1 MNILK
6 HILFFCF
13 SLFGL
18 SLFAE
23 EAADTTDTRLKDPL
37 YFQLY
42 GGINKSANENLPW
55 SEFTRYPWSGGV
67 FLGIGKEVRPLW
79 GWRAAFRFNHNKSR
93 NVPRCENS
101 DVWGWHSLE
110 LFGDATFDLSDAF
123 RKRKPRPQR
132 PRFNLK
138 LFAGIGGAYTFGFP
152 EEVPLSYTVPYS
164 KNSSVCF
171 GFRAGLMATYA
182 LTERWHIGAELSQN
196 FFIDRFNGVK
206 DGSPLDAR
214 SNLKVGF
221 TWMLAPRRK
230 KQPVTVA
237 PVVYDTRLRTIP
249 ALPLMMPK
257 PETDKV
263 RRLAGRAFLDFPV
276 NETAIYPDYRRNPDE
291 LRRINNTI
299 DSALFDKTIQVR
311 SISLHGY
318 ASPESPYA
326 NNTRLA
332 KGRTAALMGYIQNKY
347 GLPAAV
353 FQTDFTPEDW
363 QNLRSFIVDGDRR
376 RVKGDIWYESAV
388 ILETPAAPDI
398 VLRHREELLAI
409 IDRAM
414 DPDEKESL
422 LKQVGGGKPYKWL
435 LKHVYPGLRH
445 TDYIIEYAV
454 RDYSDADARKLIYT
468 HPEALSH
475 MEMYRVAQGYE
486 TGSDDWRDALLIAAA
501 RFPEDPQANYN
512 AACACIQARRLQ
524 DARKYL
530 QKAGTGEQ
538 AQYLKNVID
547 AMEGKVKWTLGKD
560 NYLEILK

>member
-1 MNILK
+1 MSQIK

-18 SLFAE
+18 CLFAE
-23 EAADTTDTRLKDPL
+23 EAADTTNTRLKDPL

-67 FLGIGKEVRPLW
+67 FLGIGKEWRPLW

-138 LFAGIGGAYTFGFP
+138 LFAGVGGAYTFAFT

-171 GFRAGLMATYA
+171 GFRAGLTATYA

-214 SNLKVGF
+214 TNLKVGF
-221 TWMLAPRRK
+221 TYMLAPRRK
-230 KQPVTVA
+230 EQPAPVA

-276 NETAIYPDYRRNPDE
+276 NETVIYPEYRRNPDE

-332 KGRTAALMGYIQNKY
+332 KGRTAALKGYIQNKY

-363 QNLRSFIVDGDRR
+363 QNLRSFIANGDRR
-376 RVKGDIWYESAV
+376 RVKGDIWYESAS

-409 IDRAM
+409 IDRVM
-414 DPDEKESL
+414 EPDEKELL
-422 LKQVGGGKPYKWL
+422 LKQVGGGEPYKWL

-486 TGSDDWRDALLIAAA
+486 KGSDDWRDALLIAAA

-512 AACACIQARRLQ
+512 AACACVQARRLQ

-538 AQYLKNVID
+538 VQYLKNVID
-547 AMEGKVKWTLGKD
+547 AMEGKVKWTLGTD

>member
-1 MNILK
+1 MRPK
-6 HILFFCF
+6 EVAGVPPDYF
-13 SLFGL
+13 S
-18 SLFAE
+18 
-23 EAADTTDTRLKDPL
+23 ADGQLWGNPL
-37 YFQLY
+37 YDWKKQQSDGFLWWHHRLLHQLQFFDKIRIDHFRAFESYYAVPY
-42 GGINKSANENLPW
+42 GATTAKIG
-55 SEFTRYPWSGGV
+55 RGV
-67 FLGIGKEVRPLW
+67 KGVGTKIFDGLDLDDRIIAEDLGI
-79 GWRAAFRFNHNKSR
+79 
-93 NVPRCENS
+93 
-101 DVWGWHSLE
+101 
-110 LFGDATFDLSDAF
+110 
-123 RKRKPRPQR
+123 
-132 PRFNLK
+132 
-138 LFAGIGGAYTFGFP
+138 I
-152 EEVPLSYTVPYS
+152 
-164 KNSSVCF
+164 
-171 GFRAGLMATYA
+171 
-182 LTERWHIGAELSQN
+182 
-196 FFIDRFNGVK
+196 
-206 DGSPLDAR
+206 
-214 SNLKVGF
+214 
-221 TWMLAPRRK
+221 
-230 KQPVTVA
+230 
-237 PVVYDTRLRTIP
+237 
-249 ALPLMMPK
+249 
-257 PETDKV
+257 TDKV

-353 FQTDFTPEDW
+353 FHTDFTPEDW
-363 QNLRSFIVDGDRR
+363 QNLRSFIADGDRR

-422 LKQVGGGKPYKWL
+422 LKQVGGGEPYKWL